1 MVRIIHLWLARR
13 QKERKTVGFYGA
25 DSGVGTTHLAIAA
38 ANYAVNES
46 GALAAVAELADRP
59 CIRDLDVPGQGGDH
73 FVIDGVGYYPQTEP
87 AQMPQL
93 LNSAYRYLI
102 LDMGCNEN
110 CWQEFL
116 RCDLKYVVASLSPW
130 RIRQAENFM
139 DLHENDVSNNYFTA
153 LLTVTGSVYEKKK
166 FQRKYHVPVRTIPF
180 IADPFRL
187 AKDQLSFFQ
196 ELL

>member
-1 MVRIIHLWLARR
+1 MADYVLTCCSTADLSR
-13 QKERKTVGFYGA
+13 ERF
-25 DSGVGTTHLAIAA
+25 
-38 ANYAVNES
+38 ES
-46 GALAAVAELADRP
+46 CGIKV
-59 CIRDLDVPGQGGDH
+59 VPFH
-73 FVIDGVGYYPQTEP
+73 FAIDGVDFYPQMES

-93 LNSAYRYLI
+93 LNSAYRYLM
-102 LDMGCNEN
+102 LDMGCDES

-116 RCDLKYVVASLSPW
+116 RCDLKYVIASFSPW

-139 DLHENDVSNNYFTA
+139 DLHEHDHSINYITA
-153 LLTVTGSVYEKKK
+153 LLTVTGNVYEKKK

-180 IADPFRL
+180 VADPFRL

>member
-1 MVRIIHLWLARR
+1 MVRSIYLRLARK
-13 QKERKTVGFYGA
+13 QKERKTIGFFGV

-38 ANYAVNES
+38 ANYAVNEW
-46 GALAAVAELADRP
+46 GVPAAVAELGDRP
-59 CIRDLDVPGQGGDH
+59 CIRDLDVGGQDKDH
-73 FVIDGVGYYPQTEP
+73 FEIDGVGYYPHMEP

-93 LNSAYRYLI
+93 LNGTYRYLM
-102 LDMGCNEN
+102 LDMGCDEN

-130 RIRQAENFM
+130 RIRKAENFM
-139 DLHENDVSNNYFTA
+139 DMHEKEHYEHYFTA

-180 IADPFRL
+180 IADPFWL
-187 AKDQLSFFQ
+187 GKDQLSFFQ

>member
-1 MVRIIHLWLARR
+1 MVRIIFLRIVR
-13 QKERKTVGFYGA
+13 KQKERKTIGFYGV
-25 DSGVGTTHLAIAA
+25 DSGVGTTHLTVAA
-38 ANYAVNES
+38 ANFAVNEWGVS
-46 GALAAVAELADRP
+46 AAVVELGSRP
-59 CIRDLDVPGQGGDH
+59 CIRDMDVCEQDGDH
-73 FVIDGVGYYPQTEP
+73 FAIDGVDFYPQMES

-93 LNSAYRYLI
+93 LNSAYRYLM
-102 LDMGCNEN
+102 LDMGCDES

-116 RCDLKYVVASLSPW
+116 RCDLKYVIASFSPW

-139 DLHENDVSNNYFTA
+139 DLHEHDHSINYITA
-153 LLTVTGSVYEKKK
+153 LLTVTGNVYEKKK

-180 IADPFRL
+180 VADPFRL